1 MRVGSRFERNM
12 MKRIAGTCAVLA
24 CAGLFM
30 SVAGAQ
36 YRDRPGR
43 GWHGDIRHFHERDF
57 VRWRGGR
64 WVHGWHGRSFG
75 WWWVVGGVY
84 YAYPTPVYPYPDPY
98 TPPAVVVA
106 PPPVVV
112 QAPAPGPA
120 VVIQTP
126 TPAPAAAPPPPAPA
140 APAAQAGQPGTWYYC
155 DSPQGYYPYV
165 PQCNVQWRAVPASPP
180 PG

>member
-1 MRVGSRFERNM
+1 MI
-12 MKRIAGTCAVLA
+12 KRIAGVSAVLV
-24 CAGLFM
+24 CASLFVP
-30 SVAGAQ
+30 VAEAQ
-36 YRDRPGR
+36 HRERPGR
-43 GWHGDIRHFHERDF
+43 GWHGDIRHFHDRDL

-64 WVHGWHGRSFG
+64 WIHGWHGRTFG

-84 YAYPTPVYPYPDPY
+84 YAYPSPVYPYPDPF

-106 PPPVVV
+106 PPAIVV
-112 QAPAPGPA
+112 QAPAPPA

-126 TPAPAAAPPPPAPA
+126 PPAPA
-140 APAAQAGQPGTWYYC
+140 ASAAQPGPWYYC

-180 PG
+180 G